1 MTPADYLIIL
11 LYFAG
16 LLAVGWLLG
25 KRISSSREMFIAGKN
40 SSWWLSG
47 LSTYM
52 TIFSASTFAV
62 WGGVAFKH
70 GLCAAI
76 IGMMIGNGSE
86 DKAQQSSKMHIFG
99 VFFVFE
105 LLEEVTGCLC
115 LCRHSSDH

>member
-76 IGMMIGNGSE
+76 IGTMSLRLPSATSM
-86 DKAQQSSKMHIFG
+86 QSS
-99 VFFVFE
+99 
-105 LLEEVTGCLC
+105 
-115 LCRHSSDH
+115 S